1 MHWISF
7 NGRKS
12 TDYGLFVTKKTD
24 VFTAA
29 QRDSSLQSVPGRD
42 GDVVIDNGR
51 YKNIPLT
58 YEMQLVTTASDF
70 ASRAKAIREWLGT
83 TTGYVTLFDSYDEN
97 YFRLAVAQS
106 VSVSQDKDFEGK
118 INFAVNCKPFRYSF
132 AGQNRI
138 ELTSSGTVTN
148 PESSYALPHI
158 KITGSGNVTLHIN
171 NNSYQLSTISPNI
184 EIDSEMMSVY
194 RGTTLLNSKA
204 GFDEFPVLDPGDNS
218 ISWTGAVTKVEIVP
232 RWRCL

>member
-24 VFTAA
+24 IFTAA

-106 VSVSQDKDFEGK
+106 VTVSQNKD
-118 INFAVNCKPFRYSF
+118 IQR
-132 AGQNRI
+132 
-138 ELTSSGTVTN
+138 
-148 PESSYALPHI
+148 
-158 KITGSGNVTLHIN
+158 
-171 NNSYQLSTISPNI
+171 
-184 EIDSEMMSVY
+184 
-194 RGTTLLNSKA
+194 
-204 GFDEFPVLDPGDNS
+204 
-218 ISWTGAVTKVEIVP
+218 
-232 RWRCL
+232 